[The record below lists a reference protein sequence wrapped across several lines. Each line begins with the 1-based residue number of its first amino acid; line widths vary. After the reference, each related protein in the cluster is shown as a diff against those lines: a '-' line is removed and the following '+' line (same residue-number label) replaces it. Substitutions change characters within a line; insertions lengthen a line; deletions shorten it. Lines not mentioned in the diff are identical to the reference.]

1 MRRAGAATAPLAGR
15 REGAAS
21 SSAPMTKPMGE
32 VQGRVAKPAQRIA
45 LPTLSDVAARA
56 DVDVSTA
63 SRVLRGETGQRV
75 REETRARILAA
86 ADALGYRANPVARAL
101 RTARTHTIGIAV
113 PQLDNPVFAAAIAG
127 AERVAAAR
135 GYALLISHLEATLPA
150 TDAYARLAQLN
161 RVDGLLAATLE
172 EDAPFSEALAKAGVP
187 FVALNRIVPGACSV
201 ALDNIAASR
210 VAIDHLVALGHR
222 RIAHLAGRV
231 GGWNGEGRLEGW
243 RAGLIAHGLR
253 PEPELVEHAGYTAAG
268 GAAAM
273 AALLA
278 RVGTLPTAV
287 LAATL
292 VSAAGA
298 MRTLRQAG
306 LAVPGDISVVALHDG
321 PVAELVEPQ
330 LTTVALPA
338 EAMGAAGA
346 EALIAMIEGS
356 AMRAAATLLPP
367 VGLVGRASSGRVPV
381 GGSGR

>member
-1 MRRAGAATAPLAGR
+1 MAPAARRAARPAPRAA
-15 REGAAS
+15 
-21 SSAPMTKPMGE
+21 
-32 VQGRVAKPAQRIA
+32 V
-45 LPTLSDVAARA
+45 PTLSDVAAKA
-56 DVDVSTA
+56 AVDVSTA
-63 SRVLRGETGQRV
+63 SRVLRGEQGQRV
-75 REETRARILAA
+75 RDETRARILAA

-101 RTARTHTIGIAV
+101 RTARTHTLGIAV

-135 GYALLISHLEATLPA
+135 GYALLISHLEDALPA
-150 TDAYARLAQLN
+150 KDAYARLAQLN

-172 EDAPFSEALAKAGVP
+172 EDAPFAEALAEAGVP
-187 FVALNRIVPGACSV
+187 FVALNRVLPGACSV
-201 ALDNIAASR
+201 ALDNLAAAR
-210 VAIDHLVALGHR
+210 VAIDHLVSLGHR

-231 GGWNGEGRLEGW
+231 GGWNGQGRLAGW
-243 RAGLIAHGLR
+243 RAALKAHGIR
-253 PEPELVEHAGYTAAG
+253 HDPELVEHAGYTASG

-278 RVGTLPTAV
+278 RVRTRPTAV

-298 MRTLRQAG
+298 LRTLRQAG

-346 EALIAMIEGS
+346 EALIAMIEGGATS
-356 AMRAAATLLPP
+356 AAATLLPP
-367 VGLVGRASSGRVPV
+367 GGLVRRASTGPAPER
-381 GGSGR
+381 